1 MSVINVF
8 DFELVEG
15 KKIQRTPYLIEAI
28 RRLKAKNNFK
38 IEENEDVID
47 LGKLILMM
55 HKLAIEVEG
64 RRNANYSEV

>member
-64 RRNANYSEV
+64 RRNTNYSEV